1 MSEFEIPKNNYLTF
15 DAYTMKQYIVDRLNE
30 SGVFTDQNF
39 EGSYISTIN
48 NIIAYTFNSLMYYL
62 NKTSS
67 ESIFSEAQVY
77 ENMNRI
83 VKMLSYKPIG
93 FQSATLP
100 FTPTVGALTPGL
112 YYIPRYSYFTKNSI
126 SYSFAEDII
135 FEKTV
140 SGTEVLTDLANQKLL
155 FQGRFREYSNIT
167 ASGEDN
173 EIINLSTPEAVNVD
187 HFNIQVYVKRYN
199 TGIWEEWKQTENLY
213 LELPSA
219 LKYEVRL
226 NENKNYELKF
236 GNDINGSKL
245 QENDTIAIYYLESS
259 GINGEVGQ
267 GFLQGASFVLFGS
280 SQWVEISSDVVET
293 SVTQLPNSSLF
304 TATNSYPSSESKN
317 IETPDDIRENAPGI
331 FRSQLR
337 LVTKDDFR
345 NFLKTN
351 FGNFVHDVHIA
362 NNWDFL
368 QGRMQYLY
376 NLGLDNPMS
385 DTPVLYAHSQFAD
398 ACNFNNIYITAL
410 PKTSITSINNAPVLS
425 NSQKQT
431 MMASMRPRKLMTSEI
446 VFLDP
451 VYMAVGIGV
460 SKSNTNPNAS
470 DTLNSVLS
478 ILRDG
483 KSSRPN
489 NDIKNDIVNIIT
501 NEFLISNRSLGDT
514 INITDLTN
522 RILSV
527 GGVKKVYTKRTDT
540 GEKSEGLRM
549 IIYNPIYPQ
558 DVSLVTNNTDLSDF
572 QFAFFENISN
582 LASRIEIENTIN
594 IYENVEY

>member
-167 ASGEDN
+167 VSGEDN

-317 IETPDDIRENAPGI
+317 IETPDNIRENAPGI

-558 DVSLVTNNTDLSDF
+558 DVSLVTNNTNLLDF
-572 QFAFFENISN
+572 QFAFFENIST

-594 IYENVEY
+594 IYENIEY